1 MFWIALYTFPLLWL
15 VLLIVSFLKFN
26 LSFIPIVALALI
38 FNITN
43 VVGFTYADRDA
54 KQRWANSVASSGWN
68 MGIGGIGGTIMTGVM
83 KNSVGRVF
91 G

>member
-1 MFWIALYTFPLLWL
+1 M
-15 VLLIVSFLKFN
+15 SGN
-26 LSFIPIVALALI
+26 S
-38 FNITN
+38 
-43 VVGFTYADRDA
+43 DRDA
-54 KQRWANSVASSGWN
+54 KQRWASNAASSGWN